1 MGKRGRPALGAT
13 PELQRFASEYL
24 SNGQNAKRAAIAIW
38 GERTGNQRRHRAL
51 LQARKYGLLPS
62 LEGDALVSKPAP
74 NVTPLKGVDL
84 VHITPP
90 PALPAGKSY
99 ADLSTLSNS
108 ELLQRMSF
116 IATAS
121 ISPFARFD
129 FVPDTPPRYET
140 RKVFNKESG
149 EVEEREVLADPG
161 RMAPEGAAEEHE
173 GQRGMWTASLDAQS
187 FATAVR
193 AGYGVLVKEVSY
205 DPQGRIKLKLHDA
218 AAMQATLARIKGLD
232 KSASQTVS
240 IEQLTL
246 VSQLSPEEQRQRALA
261 AISRPLQGATM
272 EDTVDAEIVADY
284 AARVRALAPEGPA
297 SPGADPAAPPRT
309 IAGEGMAKTPAVVDE
324 VAKAS

>member
-24 SNGQNAKRAAIAIW
+24 ANGQNAKRAAIAVW
-38 GERTGNQRRHRAL
+38 GEHTGNQRRHRAL

-62 LEGDALVSKPAP
+62 FEGAERGAPSKPAP
-74 NVTPLKGVDL
+74 NVAPLKGVDL
-84 VHITPP
+84 VHISPP

-99 ADLSTLSNS
+99 ADLSTLSNA

-129 FVPDTPPRYET
+129 FVPDTPARYET
-140 RKVFNKESG
+140 RKVFNKETG
-149 EVEEREVLADPG
+149 EVEEREVMADPG
-161 RMAPEGAAEEHE
+161 RSAPDAAAEEHE
-173 GQRGMWTASLDAQS
+173 GQRGMWTAGVDGQSL
-187 FATAVR
+187 ATAIR

-246 VSQLSPEEQRQRALA
+246 VGSLPPEEQRRRALA
-261 AISRPLQGATM
+261 AISRPLQGASM
-272 EDTVDAEIVADY
+272 EDAVDAEVVADY
-284 AARVRALAPEGPA
+284 AARVRAIEPSGT
-297 SPGADPAAPPRT
+297 AAPPRT
-309 IAGEGMAKTPAVVDE
+309 IASEEKAKTPAADE
-324 VAKAS
+324 EEKAS

>member
-24 SNGQNAKRAAIAIW
+24 ANGQNAKRAAIAIW

-62 LEGDALVSKPAP
+62 LEGDALASKPAP
-74 NVTPLKGVDL
+74 NVAPLKGVDL
-84 VHITPP
+84 VHISPP

-129 FVPDTPPRYET
+129 FVPDTPARYEI
-140 RKVFNKESG
+140 RKVFNKDTN

-161 RMAPEGAAEEHE
+161 RMAPEGAAEEHD

-246 VSQLSPEEQRQRALA
+246 VSQLSPEEQRRRALA

-272 EDTVDAEIVADY
+272 EDAVDAEVVADY
-284 AARVRALAPEGPA
+284 AVKIRASDAQGGGVAGLPLATI
-297 SPGADPAAPPRT
+297 PGEEIAKIADAP
-309 IAGEGMAKTPAVVDE
+309 DE
-324 VAKAS
+324 EEKAS